1 MKNNMVEAINKLKLL
16 LEVQPPDII
25 DYIRIPIFSEVG
37 KEKIFD
43 IVRKIGV
50 NNNKSDITYLFT
62 SEEYKKSKYLY
73 NIQWIMMD
81 INYDAFS
88 GNSLYTRFME
98 EFTGMLKAEF
108 DILNPDFAY
117 EKCFESAYVSCVD
130 EKTAEI
136 LEEWLNNHI
145 TLAEWQNLL
154 LSIAKD

>member
-1 MKNNMVEAINKLKLL
+1 MKNNMVEAINKLKSL
-16 LEVQPPDII
+16 LEVEPSDIV
-25 DYIRIPIFSEVG
+25 DYIRIPFFS

-50 NNNKSDITYLFT
+50 NNNKADIAYLFT
-62 SEEYKKSKYLY
+62 SEEYKKSKYQY
-73 NIQWIMMD
+73 DIHWIMMD

-98 EFTGMLKAEF
+98 EFTGMLRAEF

-117 EKCFESAYVSCVD
+117 EKCFESAYVSNVD
-130 EKTAEI
+130 EITE
-136 LEEWLNNHI
+136 LLSEEWLNKRI